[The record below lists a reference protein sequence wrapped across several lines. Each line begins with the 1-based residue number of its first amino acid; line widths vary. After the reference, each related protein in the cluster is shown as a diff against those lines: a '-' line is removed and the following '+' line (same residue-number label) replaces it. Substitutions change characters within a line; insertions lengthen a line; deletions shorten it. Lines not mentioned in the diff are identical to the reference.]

1 MKLYDFT
8 LFNNEYD
15 TLDIRLKYMKNFIDK
30 FFVCEINITHQSGP
44 SEFYSKYFIENYPI
58 ARELIDQGRLE
69 FVSLELEPSN
79 EYFLVEVNHRKK
91 FTEWV
96 IKNVKD
102 EYIGILTDCDEIVSS
117 DIMNHIQ
124 SIEGIKSL
132 DMKMYYFAA
141 DNWSKNHPWRFP
153 KIFKSSELKFF
164 DFQSIRMFRQEDYI
178 PEMGWHFSAFGGIDR
193 VLDKLK
199 SFAHTEFNNENH
211 ADYQIIYNRA
221 KNREDYLGRLEYPC
235 EEYDLNNYPPD
246 LKKLILENK
255 NISNLNNILK
265 NLNEP

>member
-1 MKLYDFT
+1 MKIYDFT

-15 TLDIRLKYMKNFIDK
+15 TLDIRLKYMKTFIDK
-30 FFVCEINITHQSGP
+30 FFVCEINITYQSGP

-79 EYFLVEVNHRKK
+79 EYFLVENNHRREFGK
-91 FTEWV
+91 WV
-96 IKNVKD
+96 LENVKD

-141 DNWSKNHPWRFP
+141 DNWSKNCPWKFP

-164 DFQSIRMFRQEDYI
+164 DFQSIRMFGQEDYI
-178 PEMGWHFSAFGGIDR
+178 SDMGWHFSCFGGIER
-193 VLDKLK
+193 VIDKLK
-199 SFAHTEFNNENH
+199 SFSHTEFNNENH
-211 ADYQIIYNRA
+211 TNHEILYNRL
-221 KNREDYLGRLEYPC
+221 KNREDYLGREEYPC
-235 EEYDLNNYPPD
+235 VEYSLDNYPPD
-246 LKKLILENK
+246 LRK
-255 NISNLNNILK
+255 ILK
-265 NLNEP
+265 NNIKVSVLNSLI